1 MALFKKRKSTKE
13 KLAEKK
19 KEMNQKKQGK
29 LKAASVKDLTR
40 EVKSNK
46 AIAKRNAARAA
57 NKQFGERVD
66 SILNLF
72 KPKKKSTTKGG
83 PGVRSGVQTGGSSKS
98 NKPMSFSDTAKNKKS
113 PTSTAPKTYKSGKV
127 GTPGMGTRSGIKTGR
142 VPGAT
147 YMSKQ
152 EGMGAL
158 RPKATPGTPG
168 MGDRSG
174 IKTGKRPGTNKP
186 PTGRGGD
193 KTLMPKTYT
202 IKAGDTLTAIAKKMN
217 TTVSMLKAA
226 NNIKDANKIRKGQKI
241 KIYRDANKTTTKPK
255 DTRPRTIAQ
264 AQKMGKKYFFD
275 KNGKRKAAVTAE
287 QLKKSGLTLAQ
298 WLKKN

>member
-1 MALFKKRKSTKE
+1 MTTKQ
-13 KLAEKK
+13 KLQLKK
-19 KEMNQKKQGK
+19 KEMEQKKQGK

-40 EVKSNK
+40 EVKANK
-46 AIAKRNAARAA
+46 KIESRDAARKA
-57 NKQFGERVD
+57 NRQFGKRVE

-83 PGVRSGVQTGGSSKS
+83 PGVRSGIKTGGSSKL
-98 NKPMSFSDTAKNKKS
+98 NKPMSFSEAAKNKKS
-113 PTSTAPKTYKSGKV
+113 PTATAPKTYKSGKI
-127 GTPGMGTRSGIKTGR
+127 GTPGMGTRSGIKTGKT
-142 VPGAT
+142 PGAT
-147 YMSKQ
+147 YKTYP
-152 EGMGAL
+152 ERGMGAV
-158 RPKATPGTPG
+158 RPRATPGTPG
-168 MGDRSG
+168 MGDRAG
-174 IKTGKRPGTNKP
+174 PKTGKRPGTNKP

-202 IKAGDTLTAIAKKMN
+202 IKAGDTLSDIAKKMN
-217 TTVSMLKAA
+217 TTVSMLKSA

-275 KNGKRKAAVTAE
+275 KNGNRKAAVTAA
-287 QLKKSGLTLAQ
+287 QLKKSGLTLSQ